1 MYKFHAF
8 LSSLLLQ
15 IFCIDV
21 RSFIFSA
28 NFLFLWENIHK
39 VQGRKFC
46 KLRHQNGRKLKSYQY
61 KEFQESNTNYKCR
74 TMDFLE
80 GYLRLIAANYICM
93 FTTLSY
99 LNKLSLYE
107 NVNSYL
113 LVAHLELEN
122 DCISQSLFIHSKID
136 FTKQMLQTS

>member
-1 MYKFHAF
+1 
-8 LSSLLLQ
+8 
-15 IFCIDV
+15 
-21 RSFIFSA
+21 
-28 NFLFLWENIHK
+28 
-39 VQGRKFC
+39 
-46 KLRHQNGRKLKSYQY
+46 
-61 KEFQESNTNYKCR
+61 
-74 TMDFLE
+74 MDFLE
-80 GYLRLIAANYICM
+80 GNLRFASKIAANYICM

-122 DCISQSLFIHSKID
+122 DCISQSFFIHSKID

>member
-46 KLRHQNGRKLKSYQY
+46 KLRHQMEGSLNHT
-61 KEFQESNTNYKCR
+61 NTKNFR
-74 TMDFLE
+74 NQIQIINVE
-80 GYLRLIAANYICM
+80 QWILRPLLASKIAANYICM

-99 LNKLSLYE
+99 LNKISLYE

-122 DCISQSLFIHSKID
+122 DCISQSFFYSFKNR
-136 FTKQMLQTS
+136 F